1 MNQHPPVR
9 RRMIVLEVL
18 VVLAVLAVLS
28 AGAAAAQELPAPG
41 LKTVQIPA
49 TGSYFL
55 RYVPAGLTPGQPVPV
70 IVFFHGSGGKPSNYT
85 SFLTEAARQ
94 AGAVLVMPKSRSN
107 QGWGEPADE
116 LTVSESLRLVREALP
131 VDERRISVA
140 GHSAGG
146 AYAYLLA
153 YQTRS
158 KFSAVFSMAARFYAV
173 SAVADPSYKA
183 PIRMYYGT
191 ADPNYL
197 GGSYAALKQQ
207 WQRLGI
213 PWEEEIRPGAE
224 HRELPESA
232 VVQGFRFLVG
242 KSYPGAVASCV
253 PSATR
258 LCLGDGRFRV
268 EIAWR
273 DFAGNTGAGSVVPIG
288 AGGAGGAGDSGLFWF
303 FAPGNWEM
311 LVKVLDGCAVNGHHW
326 VFAAATTTVEHTLT
340 VTDTLTG
347 ETAVYHNPLGR
358 PSATITDT
366 GALSGCS

>member
-1 MNQHPPVR
+1 VKR
-9 RRMIVLEVL
+9 SAVSVVAVL
-18 VVLAVLAVLS
+18 VVLAALALT
-28 AGAAAAQELPAPG
+28 GASVAQELPAPG
-41 LKTVQIPA
+41 LKTLQIPA

-55 RYVPAGLTPGQPVPV
+55 RYVPTGLAPGQPVPV
-70 IVFFHGSGGKPSNYT
+70 IVFFHGSGGRPFDYIG
-85 SFLTEAARQ
+85 FLTEAARQ
-94 AGAVLVMPKSRSN
+94 AGAVLIVPKSRSN
-107 QGWGEPADE
+107 LGWGEPEDE
-116 LTVSESLRLVREALP
+116 LTVTESLRLVREALP
-131 VDERRISVA
+131 VDARRVSVA

-153 YQTRS
+153 YRTRS
-158 KFSAVFSMAARFYAV
+158 QFSAVFSMAARFYPV

-197 GGSYAALKQQ
+197 GGSYEALKQQ

-224 HRELPESA
+224 HRELPEPTM
-232 VVQGFRFLVG
+232 VQGFRFLVG
-242 KSYPGAVASCV
+242 KSHPGAVASCV
-253 PSATR
+253 PAAIR
-258 LCLGDGRFRV
+258 LCLGNRRFQV
-268 EIAWR
+268 EVAWR
-273 DFAGNTGAGSVVPIG
+273 DFEGTTGVGSVVPVG
-288 AGGAGGAGDSGLFWF
+288 AEDSGLFWF
-303 FAPGNWEM
+303 FAPDNWEM
-311 LVKVLDGCAVNGHHW
+311 LVKVLDGCALNGHHW

-358 PSATITDT
+358 KSPTITDT

>member
-1 MNQHPPVR
+1 MKQHPPVR
-9 RRMIVLEVL
+9 HRLLAVL
-18 VVLAVLAVLS
+18 VVLALLALARVS
-28 AGAAAAQELPAPG
+28 AAQELPAPG
-41 LKTVQIPA
+41 LDTVRIPA

-55 RYVPAGLTPGQPVPV
+55 RYVPPGLTPGQPVPV
-70 IVFFHGSGGKPSNYT
+70 IVFFHGSGGRPFDYIGY
-85 SFLTEAARQ
+85 LTEAARQ
-94 AGAVLVMPKSRSN
+94 AGAVLIVPKSRN
-107 QGWGEPADE
+107 NLGWGEPADE
-116 LTVSESLRLVREALP
+116 LTVTESLRLVREALP
-131 VDERRISVA
+131 VDARRISVA

-158 KFSAVFSMAARFYAV
+158 GFSAVFSMAARFYAV
-173 SAVADPSYKA
+173 GAVADPSYKA

-197 GGSYAALKQQ
+197 GGSYEALKQQ

-224 HRELPESA
+224 HRDLPESA
-232 VVQGFRFLVG
+232 MVQGFRFLVG
-242 KSYPGAVASCV
+242 QSYPGAAASCV

-258 LCLGDGRFRV
+258 LCLGEGRFQV

-273 DFAGNTGAGSVVPIG
+273 DFAGTTGVGSVVPVG
-288 AGGAGGAGDSGLFWF
+288 VVGGGDSGLFWF
-303 FAPGNWEM
+303 FAPDNWEM
-311 LVKVLDGCAVNGHHW
+311 LVKVLDGCALNGHHW

-358 PSATITDT
+358 PSTTITDT
-366 GALSGCS
+366 DALSGCS

>member
-1 MNQHPPVR
+1 MKRSAVT
-9 RRMIVLEVL
+9 VGAVL
-18 VVLAVLAVLS
+18 VVLAAFLLS
-28 AGAAAAQELPAPG
+28 TPSAAQELPAPG
-41 LKTVQIPA
+41 LKTIQVAA

-55 RYVPAGLTPGQPVPV
+55 RYVPPGLTPGQPVPV
-70 IVFFHGSGGKPSNYT
+70 ILFFHGSGGRPFDYIG
-85 SFLTEAARQ
+85 FLTEAARQ
-94 AGAVLVMPKSRSN
+94 VGAVLIVPKSRN
-107 QGWGEPADE
+107 NLGWGDAEDE
-116 LTVSESLRLVREALP
+116 LTVTESLRLVRKALP

-146 AYAYLLA
+146 AYAYLLS

-158 KFSAVFSMAARFYAV
+158 RFSAVFSMAARFYPV

-197 GGSYAALKQQ
+197 GGSYEALKQQ

-232 VVQGFRFLVG
+232 VTQGFRFLVG

-253 PSATR
+253 PAATR
-258 LCLGDGRFRV
+258 LCLGDGRFQV

-273 DFAGNTGAGSVVPIG
+273 DFEGKTGPGSVVPVGVAG
-288 AGGAGGAGDSGLFWF
+288 ASDSGLFWF
-303 FAPGNWEM
+303 FAPDNWEM
-311 LVKVLDGCAVNGHHW
+311 LVKVLDGCALNGHHW

-358 PSATITDT
+358 PSPTITDT